1 MNRPRFSTNL
11 SRYLVTCCL
20 RPGASVVRWSSSE
33 AGADDG
39 APFFRYALAIQYH
52 GGTHI
57 GFSRQRGELLDT
69 GGRHGRILPP
79 SVESKIT
86 SALDSLAGPDGH
98 ANLAISSRTDRGVH
112 ALWNA
117 AHVDVRPRRSMGG
130 RPWDPQKILLGLNR
144 YLPAENGRGRDGA
157 TSEDARVVA
166 VVPAPSH
173 GWSARYDA
181 TARVYVCECFRCI
194 YPSFLLSPP
203 FAVHIFYS
211 IRSPLHSDRIFLCP
225 PASAF
230 GIPFEHDRSWR
241 LPVDRLDVRAMNRAA
256 KSFVGTHDFTSFRSV
271 RCSHPNP
278 ETTIHGIEVVALPYN
293 FPLGG
298 YGGVDLGETGR
309 ARMVTV
315 TVSAKS
321 FRYRQ
326 VRNIVGCLAEV
337 GRGRLAPE
345 DVGRLLEAR
354 DRAAAPWTAPAH
366 GLYLVDVT
374 YEGFDVFRP

>member
-157 TSEDARVVA
+157 TSEDVRVVA

-181 TARVYVCECFRCI
+181 TARIYV
-194 YPSFLLSPP
+194 
-203 FAVHIFYS
+203 
-211 IRSPLHSDRIFLCP
+211 
-225 PASAF
+225 
-230 GIPFEHDRSWR
+230 
-241 LPVDRLDVRAMNRAA
+241 
-256 KSFVGTHDFTSFRSV
+256 
-271 RCSHPNP
+271 
-278 ETTIHGIEVVALPYN
+278 
-293 FPLGG
+293 
-298 YGGVDLGETGR
+298 
-309 ARMVTV
+309 
-315 TVSAKS
+315 
-321 FRYRQ
+321 
-326 VRNIVGCLAEV
+326 
-337 GRGRLAPE
+337 
-345 DVGRLLEAR
+345 
-354 DRAAAPWTAPAH
+354 
-366 GLYLVDVT
+366 
-374 YEGFDVFRP
+374 

>member
-1 MNRPRFSTNL
+1 MNRSRFSTNL
-11 SRYLVTCCL
+11 SKYLVTCCL
-20 RPGASVVRWSSSE
+20 RPGASVVRRSSSE
-33 AGADDG
+33 AGSDDG

-79 SVESKIT
+79 SVESKIK
-86 SALDSLAGPDGH
+86 SALDTLVGPDGH

-112 ALWNA
+112 AIWNA
-117 AHVDVRPRRSMGG
+117 AHIDVRPRRSM
-130 RPWDPQKILLGLNR
+130 DPQRILLGMNR
-144 YLPAENGRGRDGA
+144 YLHADNGRGYDGA
-157 TSEDARVVA
+157 TSEDARVVS
-166 VVPAPSH
+166 VVLAPSH

-181 TARVYVCECFRCI
+181 TARTYVCECFRFR
-194 YPSFLLSPP
+194 YPPFLLSPP
-203 FAVHIFYS
+203 FAMRIFYS
-211 IRSPLHSDRIFLCP
+211 AGSPLHSDRILLCP

-256 KSFVGTHDFTSFRSV
+256 KSFVGTHDFTSFRSI

-278 ETTIHGIEVVALPYN
+278 ETTIHGIEVAALPYN
-293 FPLGG
+293 FPLCG
-298 YGGVDLGETGR
+298 YGGVTER

-345 DVGRLLEAR
+345 DIEPLLESR

-366 GLYLVDVT
+366 GLYLVDVA
-374 YEGFDVFRP
+374 YEGFDTFRP